1 MGPMLKGL
9 FGGFGQRNHNPAMRV
24 LALRM
29 SAHACR
35 VDEGV
40 VHNLAVGRVHWF
52 KHARLTCG
60 NNVIRDFQS
69 KTAQSL
75 AAALTVAT
83 NINTHMGV
91 VVAEAALAHYTSEV
105 LHGHQCG
112 TALTNEYGDVIAQYV
127 DIDIFAVQRGCDLP
141 NKSSSRQ
148 HSFKKCGRSSTYS
161 GWIYWGAFWTWGS
174 LGI

>member
-9 FGGFGQRNHNPAMRV
+9 LGGFGQRNHNPAMRV

-52 KHARLTCG
+52 KHAWLAG
-60 NNVIRDFQS
+60 GKYIVGYLQG
-69 KTAQSL
+69 KTAQGFT
-75 AAALTVAT
+75 AALTVAT

-91 VVAEAALAHYTSEV
+91 VVAEPALAHYASEV

-161 GWIYWGAFWTWGS
+161 GWIYWGAFWPWGS